1 MKNEKIKFNK
11 SKLVARV
18 MLLILLLTGAL
29 NFSGCGVRNIENGFN
44 WTETDGFKKYFCA
57 YKSDREKFNIDDVT
71 LTFYFGGL
79 EGINLPS
86 FKLYF
91 QSASGEYYF
100 VKEITVTDPNDYLVS
115 IDEVLGD
122 YIWKKSFN
130 HSEIITIPKE
140 ALESGGAS
148 VVFLLASEYFDP
160 EYWETG
166 TSTNIRNQMFAS
178 ILVDLIVEGETIVL
192 ERW

>member
-1 MKNEKIKFNK
+1 M
-11 SKLVARV
+11 
-18 MLLILLLTGAL
+18 
-29 NFSGCGVRNIENGFN
+29 
-44 WTETDGFKKYFCA
+44 
-57 YKSDREKFNIDDVT
+57 
-71 LTFYFGGL
+71 
-79 EGINLPS
+79 
-86 FKLYF
+86 
-91 QSASGEYYF
+91 
-100 VKEITVTDPNDYLVS
+100 VS

-130 HSEIITIPKE
+130 YSEIITIPKE